1 MKGDITLTVR
11 LNPIAQGHL
20 SELIKL
26 HPEKSRNKL
35 IGLAIE
41 NASIEDEK
49 EKIAIDVLEAH
60 YQKRINQLL
69 TRLAQRGNDKWNTD
83 SDPKKWFE
91 KAIREL
97 DENRCSKVTF
107 LVHLDTSTR
116 WFHDYLAAL
125 MHSESANKLA
135 AMISFFLSCMFI
147 RFILAFAALLNFMF
161 KLLLLILYHI
171 IRSHLLYIHPL
182 QQTKYN
188 YFH

>member
-69 TRLAQRGNDKWNTD
+69 TRLAQRGNDKWNTENQKMPFD
-83 SDPKKWFE
+83 SHL
-91 KAIREL
+91 RL
-97 DENRCSKVTF
+97 DKLYENRSEYLNKCWDVPYGF
-107 LVHLDTSTR
+107 R
-116 WFHDYLAAL
+116 W
-125 MHSESANKLA
+125 K
-135 AMISFFLSCMFI
+135 
-147 RFILAFAALLNFMF
+147 
-161 KLLLLILYHI
+161 K
-171 IRSHLLYIHPL
+171 
-182 QQTKYN
+182 
-188 YFH
+188 